1 MNSTIF
7 WGLGSAVTWGIGDF
21 CGGLATRRT
30 SVWTVVLYSQ
40 AVGMVLLL
48 LLAIAFRETVP
59 AVNDLLWGA
68 VAGLAGIV
76 GLLAL
81 YQAMALGQMALVA
94 PLTAIIA
101 LSIPVIVGILTAGWP
116 AASTLGGFVLAGV
129 SVMLISYAPQRT
141 ASVRGLWI
149 ALVAGCGFG
158 SFFVLIAQTQEA
170 AVFWPLVA
178 ARATSVVTLSA
189 LMAIQRRTA
198 LPIARQTILS
208 IILAG
213 VFDAGGNACFVL
225 AEQAGRLDIAS
236 TLSSL
241 YPVSTVL
248 LALLLLR
255 ERISPVQGL
264 GVLLALVAI
273 PFIAQ

>member
-1 MNSTIF
+1 VNATVF
-7 WGLGSAVTWGIGDF
+7 WGLGSALTWGIGDF

-40 AVGMVLLL
+40 AVGMALLL
-48 LLAIAFRETVP
+48 LLVLAFGEAMPRPT
-59 AVNDLLWGA
+59 DLAWGA
-68 VAGLAGIV
+68 AAGLAGII
-76 GLLAL
+76 GLTAL

-94 PLTAIIA
+94 PLTALIA
-101 LSIPVIVGILTAGWP
+101 LSIPVLIGIVTEGWP
-116 AASTLGGFVLAGV
+116 ASPTLLGFVLAAL
-129 SVMLISYAPQRT
+129 SVMLISYTPQRRT
-141 ASVRGLWI
+141 APSSLWI

-158 SFFVLIAQTQEA
+158 GFFVLIAQTQDA
-170 AVFWPLVA
+170 AVFWPLAA
-178 ARATSVVTLSA
+178 ARAASVIA
-189 LMAIQRRTA
+189 LLILMTFQKRSS
-198 LPIARQTILS
+198 LPIARQAIPP

-255 ERISPVQGL
+255 ERISPLQGV

-273 PFIAQ
+273 PLIAQ